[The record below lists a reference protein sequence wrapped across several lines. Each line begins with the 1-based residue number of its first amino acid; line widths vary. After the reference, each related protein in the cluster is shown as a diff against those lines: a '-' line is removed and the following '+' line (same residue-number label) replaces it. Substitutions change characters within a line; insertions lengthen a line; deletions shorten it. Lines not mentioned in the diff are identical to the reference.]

1 MGIIQGAI
9 YGFVTGFTEFL
20 PVPSSAHQFLMLKLF
35 GQNDTVPLLN
45 LCIHMALLL
54 AVCYSTR
61 SAIGRLLRDRHVRR
75 RDLRSAKRISASAVG
90 YDLRLIKSAAIPMAI
105 VMLLCYVLGAKVP
118 WNYLP
123 LFLIINGVVLMIPEH
138 TRQANKDAR
147 AMSAID
153 AILIGLGGAL
163 SVFPGIS
170 RNGVILSYAVLRGA
184 DKQHATNWAL
194 LLSIPA
200 LVIISAVDIFL
211 VFTSGIGT
219 FSILVLLSYI
229 AASAAA
235 FGAGLLGIRFLR
247 FIAPRLDFSG
257 FAYYSW
263 GIALFG
269 FLLYL
274 IT

>member
-1 MGIIQGAI
+1 MGIIQSVI

-20 PVPSSAHQFLMLKLF
+20 PIPSRAHQVLILKLF
-35 GQNDTVPLLN
+35 GQDDSAAILN
-45 LCIHMALLL
+45 LCVHIALLI
-54 AVCYSTR
+54 AVFYSTK
-61 SAIGRLLRDRHVRR
+61 SSISRLLRDRHARHR
-75 RDLRSAKRISASAVG
+75 NLRSAGRSSVSAG
-90 YDLRLIKSAAIPMAI
+90 RYDLRLIKSAAIPMTI
-105 VMLLCYVLGAKVP
+105 VMLLCYSTASQLS
-118 WNYLP
+118 WDYLP
-123 LFLIINGVVLMIPEH
+123 LFLIVNGIVLIIPEY

-153 AILIGLGGAL
+153 ALAIGVCGSL
-163 SVFPGIS
+163 SIFSGIS
-170 RNGVILSYAVLRGA
+170 RNGMILSYAVLRGA
-184 DKQHATNWAL
+184 DKQHAVNWAL

-200 LVIISAVDIFL
+200 HIIIVAIDVFFVIS
-211 VFTSGIGT
+211 SGIGS
-219 FSILVLLSYI
+219 FSALILLSYI
-229 AASAAA
+229 VASAAA

>member
-1 MGIIQGAI
+1 MGIIQSVI

-20 PVPSSAHQFLMLKLF
+20 PISSYAHHLLMLKLF
-35 GQNDTVPLLN
+35 GQRDTAPLLN
-45 LCIHMALLL
+45 LCIHMALLI
-54 AVCYSTR
+54 AVCYSSK
-61 SAIGRLLRDRHVRR
+61 SAITRLLRDRHVRR
-75 RDLRSAKRISASAVG
+75 RDLRSARRTSASYGG

-105 VMLLCYVLGAKVP
+105 VMLLCYALGAKVP

-123 LFLIINGVVLMIPEH
+123 LFLIINGIVLIIPEY

-147 AMSAID
+147 GMSAID
-153 AILIGLGGAL
+153 AILIGVGGAL

-200 LVIISAVDIFL
+200 LVVIVTIDVFL
-211 VFTSGIGT
+211 VVASGIGT